1 MAANDPVSTL
11 QIWKF
16 VIDRYPT
23 TAGTAVFFNSRD
35 DRPFRTKQ
43 MLELTFE
50 EIKPEYFII
59 RGDKVEANIRRL
71 THHSSETKVSIFPL
85 NETLDNVVESILNL
99 PDDVLVYAIGN
110 QVGAGQEILQKISN
124 RRDHG

>member
-1 MAANDPVSTL
+1 
-11 QIWKF
+11 
-16 VIDRYPT
+16 
-23 TAGTAVFFNSRD
+23 
-35 DRPFRTKQ
+35 